1 MGKELAKFE
10 HSVSVDSKETYTGR
24 RVFVLVVKQTTE
36 TIKKPKQK
44 ANNTAYIIYNN
55 IGRARARKKAI
66 KKSDCQENKGVQRL
80 VKVFNIII
88 KRKKLKKKKDF

>member
-1 MGKELAKFE
+1 M
-10 HSVSVDSKETYTGR
+10 
-24 RVFVLVVKQTTE
+24 
-36 TIKKPKQK
+36 
-44 ANNTAYIIYNN
+44 NNTAYIIYNN
-55 IGRARARKKAI
+55 IGRARARKKAM